1 MNIEIKNLIKIRIQL
16 KAKLYIGPGKILLLE
31 KISKT
36 GSISKAANEIGLSY
50 RKAWRL
56 IDELNKASL
65 RMLVIAKSGGKGVR
79 GSQLTSEGKEF
90 IRIFRK
96 IEKKLQILTDKEK
109 KDLEKLFGKIWL
121 LMLSNKY
128 KTVLVT
134 GASSGI
140 GEAVVKLLI
149 KKGYEVTALA
159 RRKSKLTKLAKETG
173 CKTIVMDIRNTKDI
187 ETLRKKKY
195 DVLINNAGLGRG
207 FDKIYKTN
215 RKDISTTIDTHV
227 VAFLQLLRCITP
239 NMVKEKKGHIVN
251 IGSIAGLYPLS
262 SSVYGGSKG
271 AVHLISQNLRIE
283 LSGTGVRCTEINPG
297 RVDTEFFDI
306 AFDSKKDALKMKSGL
321 TMLTP
326 MDIANSILFAVE
338 APAHVNISSIEVVPT
353 EQAPGGVKIERVL

>member
-1 MNIEIKNLIKIRIQL
+1 
-16 KAKLYIGPGKILLLE
+16 
-31 KISKT
+31 
-36 GSISKAANEIGLSY
+36 
-50 RKAWRL
+50 
-56 IDELNKASL
+56 
-65 RMLVIAKSGGKGVR
+65 
-79 GSQLTSEGKEF
+79 
-90 IRIFRK
+90 
-96 IEKKLQILTDKEK
+96 
-109 KDLEKLFGKIWL
+109 
-121 LMLSNKY
+121 MLSNKY

-149 KKGYEVTALA
+149 KKGYEVAALA
-159 RRKSKLTKLAKETG
+159 RRKSKLTKLDKETG

-215 RKDISTTIDTHV
+215 RKDISTTIDTNV